1 MGTRT
6 ITLAQALTEALT
18 LEMERDST
26 VYLAGEDLWGGG
38 NGGVFGVTES
48 VYQRFGPERVRDTP
62 ISETAILGSA
72 VGAAMA
78 GLRPVVEIMFID
90 FIGVCFDELMNQ
102 AAKLRY
108 MTGGKVRIPLVVR
121 SCDGA
126 GFSAA
131 AQHSQSLEALF
142 AHIPGLKTVIPST
155 PADAKG
161 LLASAVRDDNPVMFL
176 EHKTLYAMEGEVPE
190 GEHLVPLGTAEVK
203 REGDDVTIVAWSA
216 MVHQA
221 LAAAEL
227 LGADGIESEVIDLRS
242 LVPLDKTTILE
253 SVSKTHRLVI
263 VHEAVRT
270 GGFGA
275 EIAASVA
282 EEGFDLLDAPVVR
295 VTAPNTP
302 VPFSPVLEAAFL
314 PNAEK
319 IAATVSGLG

>member
-1 MGTRT
+1 MGTKT
-6 ITLAQALTEALT
+6 MTATQALSDALIQ
-18 LEMERDST
+18 EMDRDPM

-38 NGGVFGVTES
+38 NGGVFGVTEAA
-48 VYQRFGPERVRDTP
+48 YKRFGPERVKDTP

-78 GLRPVVEIMFID
+78 GLRPVVEIMFVD

-121 SCDGA
+121 ACDGA

-161 LLASAVRDDNPVMFL
+161 LLAAAIRDDNPVVFL

-190 GEHLVPLGTAEVK
+190 GEYVLPLGKAEIK
-203 REGDDVTIVAWSA
+203 RPGTDVTIVTWSA
-216 MVHQA
+216 MVHRA
-221 LAAAEL
+221 LAAAEQL
-227 LGADGIESEVIDLRS
+227 AGEGVAAEVIDLRS
-242 LVPLDKTTILE
+242 LVPLDRKAILE
-253 SVSKTHRLVI
+253 SVAKTHRLVI
-263 VHEAVRT
+263 VHEAVGT
-270 GGFGA
+270 AGFGA
-275 EIAASVA
+275 EVAALVA
-282 EEGFDLLDAPVVR
+282 HEGFDLLDAPICR
-295 VTAPNTP
+295 VTAPDSP
-302 VPFSPVLEAAFL
+302 VPFSPVLEGAYI
-314 PNAEK
+314 PSAEK
-319 IAATVSGLG
+319 IRDAVMSLN

>member
-1 MGTRT
+1 MS
-6 ITLAQALTEALT
+6 LSQAVGDSLV
-18 LEMERDST
+18 LEMERDPM

-38 NGGVFGVTES
+38 NGGVFGVTEGAFN
-48 VYQRFGPERVRDTP
+48 RFGPDRVRDTP

-78 GLRPVVEIMFID
+78 GLRPVVEIMFVD

-108 MTGGKVRIPLVVR
+108 MTGGKVQIPLVVR
-121 SCDGA
+121 ACDGA

-161 LLASAVRDDNPVMFL
+161 LLTSAIRDDNPVMFL
-176 EHKTLYAMEGEVPE
+176 EHKGLYAMEGDVPE
-190 GEHLVPLGTAEVK
+190 GEHLVPLGKADVK
-203 REGDDVTIVAWSA
+203 RSGGDVTIVSWSA

-227 LGADGIESEVIDLRS
+227 LAADGIDAEVLDLRS
-242 LVPLDKTTILE
+242 LVPLDTGAILE
-253 SVSKTHRLVI
+253 SVAKTHKLVI
-263 VHEAVRT
+263 AHEAVKT
-270 GGFGA
+270 CGFGA
-275 EIAASVA
+275 EVAAIVA
-282 EEGFDLLDAPVVR
+282 EEGFDLLDAPITR
-295 VTAPNTP
+295 IAAPDTP
-302 VPFSPVLEAAFL
+302 VPFSPILEAAFL
-314 PNAEK
+314 PSANK
-319 IAATVSGLG
+319 IAAAASGLS

>member
-1 MGTRT
+1 MGTQAVT
-6 ITLAQALTEALT
+6 FAQAIADAMV

-26 VYLAGEDLWGGG
+26 VYLVGEDLWGGG
-38 NGGVFGVTES
+38 NGGTFGVTRD
-48 VYQRFGPERVRDTP
+48 VYERFGSTRVRDTP

-78 GLRPVVEIMFID
+78 GLRPIVEIMFID

-102 AAKLRY
+102 AAKLHY
-108 MTGGKVRIPLVVR
+108 MTGGKVLVPLVLR

-142 AHIPGLKTVIPST
+142 AHIPGLKTAIPST

-176 EHKTLYAMEGEVPE
+176 EHKALYAMEGEVPE
-190 GEHLVPLGTAEVK
+190 GEHLVPLGMADVK
-203 REGDDVTIVAWSA
+203 REGTDVTIVAWSA

-221 LAAAEL
+221 LAATEL
-227 LGADGIESEVIDLRS
+227 LSADGVSAEVLDLRC
-242 LVPLDKTTILE
+242 LVPLDKDAILA
-253 SVSKTHRLVI
+253 SLAKTHRLVI
-263 VHEAVRT
+263 AHEAVKT
-270 GGFGA
+270 CGFGA
-275 EIAASVA
+275 EVAALVA
-282 EEGFDLLDAPVVR
+282 DEGFDLLDAPICR

-319 IAATVSGLG
+319 IKSAVMSMN